1 MSPPALGGG
10 SAGSGPLR
18 CSAAAEQRGDP
29 MTGTAPPARR
39 WLLLEHPGP
48 WLVDA
53 VAGSGIDPSV
63 LESLTTAAARTATR
77 ILLIRRPGRSPAAA
91 RRTWLLTGP
100 ATRTIEGSWSVD
112 ADLVDALVALDAP
125 ASAAATG
132 SPAPVLLV
140 CAHGVHDTCCAVRGR
155 PVAAALAEAHPGQVW
170 ECSHVGGDRFAPN
183 VVVLPDGYYYGGLE
197 PATAVATVA
206 DHLAGRVATRHLR
219 GMSRFTPPQQAAV
232 VAAHQAYGPLAAGA
246 VVVTGSRHE
255 GTYGAPGSRTFVD
268 LAVAG
273 RAQTVRAEV
282 LAIRR
287 PPAQLTCRAARE
299 TTATEYRVE
308 HLS

>member
-1 MSPPALGGG
+1 
-10 SAGSGPLR
+10 
-18 CSAAAEQRGDP
+18 

-48 WLVDA
+48 WRVDA
-53 VAGSGIDPSV
+53 VAGSGIDPAV
-63 LESLTTAAARTATR
+63 LEPLTAAAARTATR
-77 ILLIRRPGRSPAAA
+77 ILLIRRPGRTPAPE

-100 ATRTIEGSWSVD
+100 AIGTVEGSWSAD
-112 ADLVDALVALDAP
+112 TDLVDALAALDAP
-125 ASAAATG
+125 DSDLRTAGPPAS
-132 SPAPVLLV
+132 VLLV
-140 CAHGVHDTCCAVRGR
+140 CAHGVHDACCAILGR
-155 PVAAALAEAHPGQVW
+155 PVAAALAEAHPDRVW

-197 PATAVATVA
+197 PATAVAAVA
-206 DHLAGRVATRHLR
+206 DHLAGRVATGHLR

-255 GTYGAPGSRTFVD
+255 GTYGAPGSRTFVE

-273 RAQTVRAEV
+273 RAGTVRAEV
-282 LAIRR
+282 LAVRR
-287 PPAQLTCRAARE
+287 PPAQLTCRAVRE

-308 HLS
+308 QLG